1 VLKVWVLEGVVV
13 LLLLVLLAL
22 ELVLL
27 ALVLR
32 VLVLMLPKSGRP
44 EDVITAL
51 SFLDGVPFSARVGA
65 GEDLSASRSLS
76 LTGLL

>member
-1 VLKVWVLEGVVV
+1 VLEGVVA

-44 EDVITAL
+44 EVVITAL
-51 SFLDGVPFSARVGA
+51 SLLDGVPFSVRVGA
-65 GEDLSASRSLS
+65 GEDLSAS
-76 LTGLL
+76 